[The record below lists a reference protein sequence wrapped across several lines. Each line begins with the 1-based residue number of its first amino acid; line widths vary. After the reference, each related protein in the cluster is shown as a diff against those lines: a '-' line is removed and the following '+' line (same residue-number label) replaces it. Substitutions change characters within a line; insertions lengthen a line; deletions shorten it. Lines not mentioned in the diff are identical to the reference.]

1 MFTKIIIRE
10 PNVDM
15 IVANITNTN
24 GSIIGAS
31 PPPGLSAL
39 APAA

>member
-1 MFTKIIIRE
+1 MFVKIIIRE
-10 PNVDM
+10 NNVDA
-15 IVANITNTN
+15 IVATITN

>member
-24 GSIIGAS
+24 GGIKAS
-31 PPPGLSAL
+31 PPPFSAL
-39 APAA
+39 PPAR